1 RLRRAAA
8 RRHRV
13 RLGPDRRAP
22 DALGVDPRRHRV
34 PEVRRRLRPA
44 HGRPRP
50 DHPGAA
56 QGGRRGRGARGGRRG
71 PLGVTRLGGHGL
83 DHVFHTVR
91 TDFLEVVRTWT
102 DSRGADDVGAAAL
115 LELTDPTGE
124 RAGSVLTAVGEPRRV
139 ADLLATVTPAAP
151 VRAASVTRGTGAL
164 AGQTL
169 SGWGLGPSSTWDR
182 MVTETAPTGGPVPDA
197 VVVELDLDRDADEAD
212 AVRAEANPGTL
223 HGVRH
228 RHAARARWYGV
239 RVTTG
244 PDSEALVAVGS
255 ATPVPGDAV
264 HLGAIGTRPAY
275 RGRG

>member
-1 RLRRAAA
+1 M
-8 RRHRV
+8 
-13 RLGPDRRAP
+13 
-22 DALGVDPRRHRV
+22 
-34 PEVRRRLRPA
+34 
-44 HGRPRP
+44 
-50 DHPGAA
+50 
-56 QGGRRGRGARGGRRG
+56 
-71 PLGVTRLGGHGL
+71 TRLGGHGL

-212 AVRAEANPGTL
+212 AVLAEANPGTL

-275 RGRG
+275 RGRGYGGALTARMTADGVARCGLVTLGMYADNDGARRLYERLGFVVVHRVESWRPA